1 MTCSTCISLN
11 IQLLDML
18 HQPNTHHATH
28 WNSICCWKWCTAT
41 HSSSRL
47 QWSCCKQEQRWYFEE
62 KKKNTFHQSKLNE
75 LKQSSRVGFQYDAR
89 VCSSAHACV
98 VETSIQRVI
107 VWVPVFVLF
116 VWASWCVC
124 GCDCVCG
131 GCWSVRII
139 GSKTGFMQHSE
150 VVPMSGHPQR
160 MWSCKQLQA
169 SPSPLCL
176 NISSCPEILI
186 HLRGLYSLNA
196 GAELRRC
203 RWKKMHTT
211 AVIKLVKFQVGMF
224 WAKGWRWCK

>member
-1 MTCSTCISLN
+1 MNEPSIWTVIRFNKLINTAHAHTLVWIYLSVRRPLFLSLDLIFFHPIQGHYSDAQVFSVAAPATSWCTQLFYFYTGNQSVTCSTCISLN

-47 QWSCCKQEQRWYFEE
+47 QWSCCKQEQRWYFE
-62 KKKNTFHQSKLNE
+62 KNKTKTFHQSKLNE

-116 VWASWCVC
+116 VWASWCIC
-124 GCDCVCG
+124 GCDCVFVAVAG
-131 GCWSVRII
+131 LSV
-139 GSKTGFMQHSE
+139 
-150 VVPMSGHPQR
+150 
-160 MWSCKQLQA
+160 
-169 SPSPLCL
+169 
-176 NISSCPEILI
+176 
-186 HLRGLYSLNA
+186 
-196 GAELRRC
+196 
-203 RWKKMHTT
+203 
-211 AVIKLVKFQVGMF
+211 
-224 WAKGWRWCK
+224 